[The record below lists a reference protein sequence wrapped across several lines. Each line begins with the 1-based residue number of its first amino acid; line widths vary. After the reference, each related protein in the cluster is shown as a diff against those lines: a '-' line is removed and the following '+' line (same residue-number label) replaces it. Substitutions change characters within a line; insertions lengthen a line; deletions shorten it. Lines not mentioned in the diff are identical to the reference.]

1 MGHVDNGDFLVLV
14 AFGGVDY
21 LEVRFS
27 LVAYLGLNRWE
38 VTGVGGGSVLGGRL
52 TAASASAGS
61 GAVGAPV
68 VGLGAVAAAA
78 RSLPGAETRGGQY
91 HAGRSGSRVTFDVAL
106 CAPQPGTGETQ
117 LTHCVATD
125 GDRGGDGDFL
135 RTGE

>member
-27 LVAYLGLNRWE
+27 LVAYLDLNRRG

-52 TAASASAGS
+52 AATAASAGS
-61 GAVGAPV
+61 GAVVVPV

-78 RSLPGAETRGGQY
+78 GSLPGAETRGG
-91 HAGRSGSRVTFDVAL
+91 
-106 CAPQPGTGETQ
+106 
-117 LTHCVATD
+117 
-125 GDRGGDGDFL
+125 
-135 RTGE
+135 